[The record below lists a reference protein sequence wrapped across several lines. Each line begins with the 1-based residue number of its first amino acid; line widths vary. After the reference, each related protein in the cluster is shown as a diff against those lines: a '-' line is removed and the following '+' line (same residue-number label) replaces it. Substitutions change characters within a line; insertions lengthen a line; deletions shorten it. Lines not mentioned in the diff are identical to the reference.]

1 MAPSGE
7 ERAAAYR
14 AKQGRGGGGHGSGR
28 GGSGRGG
35 SRNFGGG
42 RRDGNWGGRK
52 FGDQGDRKKKI
63 PNVFIAAKVKYR
75 TLKKQSFKE

>member
-1 MAPSGE
+1 MVPSGE
-7 ERAAAYR
+7 ERGAAYK
-14 AKQGRGGGGHGSGR
+14 AKQGRGGGHGRGR

-52 FGDQGDRKKKI
+52 FADQGERKKKI
-63 PNVFIAAKVKYR
+63 PNVFIAAKVKSR
-75 TLKKQSFKE
+75 TLKKQ